1 MQTISVRSKELW
13 SGVLF
18 VAIGVAVVGMALE
31 YPIGTPSRM
40 GPGFFPLVLGCIL
53 TLLGL
58 VFLVRAGIRPG
69 NSLSGWNP
77 IALVCVLGSVALF
90 AALLEPFGLAI
101 AAFLSVALACAA
113 GHEYRWGEV
122 LALGIGLAL
131 FVVVLF
137 AMLLKLQVGI
147 GPSLWS

>member
-1 MQTISVRSKELW
+1 MRTIPLRSKELW

-18 VAIGVAVVGMALE
+18 LAIGFVVVGVALQ
-31 YPIGTPSRM
+31 YPTGTPSRM
-40 GPGFFPLVLGCIL
+40 GPGFFPLVLGGIL
-53 TLLGL
+53 TALG
-58 VFLVRAGIRPG
+58 VIFLMRAGVRPG
-69 NSLSGWNP
+69 NLLSGWNP

-101 AAFLSVALACAA
+101 TAFLSIAIACAA
-113 GHEYRWGEV
+113 GHDFKWGQV
-122 LALGIGLAL
+122 IALGIGLAL
-131 FVVVLF
+131 LVVVLF

>member
-1 MQTISVRSKELW
+1 MRTIPVRSKELW

-18 VAIGVAVVGMALE
+18 AAIGVVVAGMALE
-31 YPIGTPSRM
+31 YPTGTPSRM

-58 VFLVRAGIRPG
+58 IFLVRAGVSPG

-90 AALLEPFGLAI
+90 AALLEPLGLAV
-101 AAFLSVALACAA
+101 AAFLSVVLACVS
-113 GHEYRWGEV
+113 YVR
-122 LALGIGLAL
+122 LS
-131 FVVVLF
+131 
-137 AMLLKLQVGI
+137 
-147 GPSLWS
+147 P